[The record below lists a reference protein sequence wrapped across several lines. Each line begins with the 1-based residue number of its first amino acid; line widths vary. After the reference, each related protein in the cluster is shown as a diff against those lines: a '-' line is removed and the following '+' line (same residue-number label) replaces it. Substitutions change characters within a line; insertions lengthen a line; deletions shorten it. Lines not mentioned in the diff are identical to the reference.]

1 VVVAFADNTP
11 VLVLGSALLAAFT
24 NGAAGVY
31 YTYTAELYPT
41 EVRATAMGAAS
52 AVGRLGAISA
62 PIAIGYLFARIGWVN
77 VFLVLVGALV
87 LAVAVVVLF
96 GARTSG
102 RSLNESVPAGH

>member
-1 VVVAFADNTP
+1 
-11 VLVLGSALLAAFT
+11 
-24 NGAAGVY
+24 
-31 YTYTAELYPT
+31 
-41 EVRATAMGAAS
+41 M
-52 AVGRLGAISA
+52 
-62 PIAIGYLFARIGWVN
+62 N